1 MLPITFSSAPKL
13 PQYRGDSCD
22 TVFISPQP
30 PLSPETNHK
39 THKTEKNMKTSEI
52 KLLCALVT
60 SLVYL
65 AGIGGSQAQT
75 GTWTNDASSVW
86 SAATNWLNGT
96 VADGTDAT
104 ADFSTINITANRTNL
119 LDSSRTVGNLS
130 FGDINGTQFWLL
142 NPLNGSVL
150 TLQTSTG
157 TPTLTT
163 ATNGAN
169 NFVAGVNV
177 SLAGTQGL
185 IKAGNG
191 TLALG
196 GTNTYSGAT
205 LINGGTL
212 AITNGP
218 AGVTGTLQAGS
229 GGLVAYYSF
238 NNVVGNRVLNEGSG
252 GALMDGMLVG
262 NGGVSIGAGMGRFG
276 DNCLNV
282 TQGAV
287 NNGANFAAMGNGGY
301 MLVNNPVVPFTCTAG
316 SAAANWSW
324 ALWIK
329 TTSQGAA
336 YMYQGANGWAGGNSG
351 FYLNTGGGVLGG
363 GVNAG
368 GVRNGQG
375 WQRGTKVINDDNWH
389 HIAMTCSAGT
399 KTLYVDGA
407 VDAWQANSWNGVA
420 NGNQLWIGGTA
431 DTFGDGSTQMSGL
444 IDKVAVYNRPLT
456 LTEIQ
461 MLTNN
466 IVPGAAAPA
475 IPLNS
480 PVSIAA
486 GAKLDANGYS
496 ATVTNLTGPGIVD
509 SVLSGGYIAADY
521 GADTV
526 FNGVITNTGASTLN
540 FYKTGSGTMT
550 NAGLIAAN
558 NIVVRQGT
566 LTLSGS
572 GLITTNGANNTITVA
587 DGTERAI
594 LDIPSG
600 STVVARN
607 LVLGGISASA
617 NGGGGAGVVYNRGT
631 YRNFGNTG
639 TGAFALG
646 NATGGATPSNNGYG
660 YFLQDSAISLNV
672 GESGV
677 GGLAGGDG
685 VFEVKSG
692 TANFTNWITMGRCQG
707 TVSGQQQRSLFLVRG
722 GTVNGPNFN
731 NEDRWNWSGSTIGFY
746 TVMDISVGGSLDSLG
761 TLHNI
766 NMGNDNN
773 VNATS
778 ILTVDNGG
786 FLRVNNIN
794 AGAANPNCTVNF
806 NNAILAPTVA
816 TTTFLGA
823 NLDNVFVYSGGVTFS
838 NDLNIGAVAQLK
850 APFDNSITSIP
861 VTTGGSGYIGRP
873 IVQITDGSGVGATAI
888 AEWDQNLGTVT
899 GITITA
905 PGSGYSSPTVTLVGG
920 GAITPATLGT
930 PVLGTAVSGGLT
942 KIGAGTL
949 TLSGGYTYTGN
960 TVIQG
965 GGFAVPT
972 SLVTPSTA
980 GDLSVSN
987 ANLTLDLSSGASL
1000 PVNNL
1005 TLQNNVTNN
1014 FNYGTLSVNPANP
1027 AINAN
1032 GTLSAPGSGIVIN
1045 ITAFGLQTGQF
1056 PLIKYTGAA
1065 LGSIANFSLGSLPPG
1080 VVANLVNNTANDSID
1095 LQITSTGQNLAWYGL
1110 LPDGINVSSNWDIT
1124 LTTNWVSVG
1133 TTTPALRY
1141 QEYTSGGVTVG
1152 DPVRFDDTLYN
1163 DFVNPQA
1170 TNINL
1175 TTAVRPFQFV
1185 VDSTLPYSIQ
1195 GVGSIVGQGSIV
1207 KSNTGSLTM
1216 LTSNNFAG
1224 GFNIA
1229 GGTVVVT
1236 NDNAL
1241 GTNNGTVT
1249 LNTGMLQ
1256 VNGNTTNNARVL
1268 AVPASST
1275 IGVATN
1281 IVARFGG
1288 AVTGA
1293 GGLTKVDNG
1302 TLVLAGTNG
1311 VLGNLLVRQG
1321 TLTTLGTNALPAV
1334 VRVGDTTGLNGV
1346 LTVPGGVFNANNN
1359 GGQFSSSL
1367 IAGSVSGAYGDI
1379 AISGGTFN
1387 VAQQLGL
1394 GAGAGGYGALTISG
1408 GTLNSGS
1415 YIVVGFNND
1424 TAVYNQSG
1432 GTTTLSS
1439 NLMTIAAG
1447 GAGSI
1452 GVANFSGGTF
1462 NSSLATSSGIIVGER
1477 GLGTMNVS
1485 GSAILNLTNIGG
1497 LTVGPTASRD
1507 GWNGTLNLNGGTVTA
1522 NRIVKGVGGGTA
1534 KVNFNGGTIKAGAA
1548 SATWLNGF
1556 DLATVYANGLTV
1568 DDGGLVITIPQALT
1582 AATGAGV
1589 SSITLSSGG
1598 SGYIDS
1604 PIVTI
1609 SGGSGSNATATATV
1623 SGGVVTAV
1631 VVTSP
1636 GTGYSLSDT
1645 LSVSFSGGGASAV
1658 APTVSGVNLANNSG
1672 GGLTKKGAGMLTLTS
1687 SNIIAGAVSVNT
1699 GALTVNTLS
1708 SLNGGTT
1715 VSNAASLTITQVG
1728 SATNSMGALTL
1739 NGGAALPG
1747 ATLGIGLTGL
1757 NSTTPFLNCGTL
1769 TLNGTNTLSVAGALS
1784 LGAIPVVKY
1793 SSLAGSGTLTNLTL
1807 PQGVSGYISNSVSAS
1822 TVYVVITNTGPGLV
1836 WTGYNTNASLTN
1848 LWDISSTTNWLLG
1861 ATATTYHQ
1869 PIIPGDSVTF
1879 NDSGSGTVRLN
1890 TNVGPASLT
1899 ISNNSV
1905 NYTFSGNGTISGSTG
1920 ISKLGS
1926 GTAILNL
1933 TNNSYSGDTVVS
1945 NGTLQAGSASA
1956 ISSVANLNVGPLGTL
1971 DVAGFAESVNG
1982 LAGSGTVNNSSGT
1995 TVTFTTG
2002 GGNASSIWNGI
2013 ITNTGAGGI
2022 TFSKVGTGVLTIGGT
2037 NFWTGTSLIS
2047 GGGVELTPGAS
2058 VNGTGEFW
2066 IGGSS
2071 TATFTNNGGTLS
2083 VPNWLVVGRT
2093 TATANGTLVVNS
2105 GTVQKTGA
2113 NNIVVGSVGATGTL
2127 IVNGG
2132 QVLNNGMLWLGEN
2145 TGANAYLYLNGG
2157 LIQATQVRPNGT
2169 TPANSIAYFNGG
2181 TLQATASS
2189 SDYLQSSSM
2198 VMSNGLVLDDNG
2210 FTLNIASQAL
2220 TAGDAFNGGL
2230 IKIGPGKVYLDA
2242 ANSYTGTTVVSNG
2255 ILAGVGSVSGPVVVA
2270 SAGKLGAGNASAS
2283 VGTFTVNNDVT
2294 INGGAFMRVNKT
2306 GGTPAQDQVVVN
2318 GNITYGGTLVVTNVT
2333 SDATPLTTSDTFQ
2346 LFSVTGTP
2354 TGNFSSI
2361 IGSPG
2366 TGLAFSFNPTN
2377 GVLSVISGVNTNPT
2391 NLVAVVNGNKLEL
2404 SWPADHTGWRLQVQ
2418 TNSLATGLSTNWV
2431 DVPNTATVNSVTNAL
2446 DPSNGA
2452 VFYRMVYP

>member
-1 MLPITFSSAPKL
+1 MRLSRSSCVTVTFH
-13 PQYRGDSCD
+13 
-22 TVFISPQP
+22 ISEP
-30 PLSPETNHK
+30 NHK
-39 THKTEKNMKTSEI
+39 TYKTEKMKTSAI
-52 KLLCALVT
+52 KLLCALVA
-60 SLVYL
+60 SLIWG
-65 AGIGGSQAQT
+65 GISTAQAQS

-86 SAATNWLNGT
+86 SATTNWLNGT
-96 VADGTDAT
+96 VADGIDAT
-104 ADFSTINITANRTNL
+104 ADFSTINITANRTNI
-119 LDSSRTVGNLS
+119 LDTSRTIGNLS
-130 FGDINGTQFWLL
+130 FGDTNGAQFWLL
-142 NPLNGSVL
+142 NSSGGSVL
-150 TLQTSTG
+150 TLATSSG
-157 TPTLTT
+157 TPTITT

-169 NFVAGVNV
+169 TFVAAINAP
-177 SLAGTQGL
+177 LAGIGGL

-191 TLALG
+191 VLALG
-196 GTNTYSGAT
+196 GTNTYTGQTTVS
-205 LINGGTL
+205 GGTL

-218 AGVTGTLQAGS
+218 GGLQNGP

-238 NNVVGNRVLNEGSG
+238 NNIVGNRVLNEGSG

-282 TQGAV
+282 TKGAV
-287 NNGANFAAMGNGGY
+287 NNGANVGAMGNGGY
-301 MLVNNPVVPFTCTAG
+301 MLVNNPVVPFTCTSG

-329 TTSQGAA
+329 TTTQGAA
-336 YMYQGANGWAGGNSG
+336 YMYQGNNGWASGNTG
-351 FYLNTGGGVLGG
+351 FYLNTGGAVTGG

-368 GVRNGQG
+368 GVRNSQG
-375 WQRGTKVINDDNWH
+375 WQRGTATINDGNWH

-407 VDAWQANSWNGVA
+407 VDPWQANQWNGVG
-420 NGNQLWIGGTA
+420 NGNQLWIGGTS
-431 DTFGDGSTQMSGL
+431 DTFGDGSVQMSGL
-444 IDKVAVYNRPLT
+444 IDKVVVYNRPLT
-456 LTEIQ
+456 LAEVQ

-466 IVPGAAAPA
+466 IVPGVAAPA

-480 PVSIAA
+480 PVSVAA
-486 GAKLDANGYS
+486 GAKLDANGYY
-496 ATVTNLTGPGIVD
+496 ATVTNLAGPGIVD
-509 SVLSGGYIAADY
+509 SVISGGYIAANY

-558 NIVVRQGT
+558 NVVVRQGT

-617 NGGGGAGVVYNRGT
+617 NGGGGAGAVYNRGT

-646 NATGGATPSNNGYG
+646 NATGGANPANNGYG
-660 YFLQDSAISLNV
+660 YFLLDSATSLNL

-692 TANFTNWITMGRCQG
+692 TANFTNWITLSRCQG
-707 TVSGQQQRSLFLVRG
+707 TVSGQQQRSLMLVRG

-746 TVMDISVGGSLDSLG
+746 TVMDIGAGGSLDSLG

-773 VNATS
+773 VNAIS

-794 AGAANPNCTVNF
+794 SGAANPNCTVNF

-850 APFDNSITSIP
+850 APTDSSITSIP
-861 VTTGGSGYIGRP
+861 LTSGGSGYIGRP

-920 GAITPATLGT
+920 GATTPATLGT
-930 PVLGTAVSGGLT
+930 PVLGTALSGGLT

-972 SLVTPSTA
+972 SLVIPSTA
-980 GDLSVSN
+980 GDLLVSN

-1032 GTLSAPGSGIVIN
+1032 GTISAPGSGIVIN

-1056 PLIKYTGAA
+1056 PLIKYTGTA

-1080 VVANLVNNTANDSID
+1080 VVANLVNNTGNDSID
-1095 LQITSTGQNLAWYGL
+1095 LQITSTGQNLSWYGL

-1163 DFVNPQA
+1163 DGINPQA

-1175 TTAVRPFQFV
+1175 TMAVRPFQFV

-1195 GVGSIVGQGSIV
+1195 GAGSIVGQGGIL
-1207 KSNTGSLTM
+1207 KSNTGSLTL
-1216 LTSNNFAG
+1216 LTSNSFSG
-1224 GFNIA
+1224 GITIA
-1229 GGTVVVT
+1229 GGSVVIT
-1236 NDNAL
+1236 NDTAL
-1241 GTNNGTVT
+1241 GTNNGTVS
-1249 LNTGMLQ
+1249 LNTGTLQ
-1256 VNGNTTNNARVL
+1256 INGNMTNNTRVL

-1281 IVARFGG
+1281 VVARFGG
-1288 AVTGA
+1288 TVSGA
-1293 GGLTKVDNG
+1293 GGLTKTDNG
-1302 TLVLAGTNG
+1302 TLVLAGSNSLTGTLTVNQGTLMTVGTNILPAVPLIGNSASFNG
-1311 VLGNLLVRQG
+1311 VLNVAG
-1321 TLTTLGTNALPAV
+1321 
-1334 VRVGDTTGLNGV
+1334 GL
-1346 LTVPGGVFNANNN
+1346 FQDNNN
-1359 GGQFSSSL
+1359 PAQVYNTSL
-1367 IAGSVSGAYGDI
+1367 TIGNTAGAAGDMI
-1379 AISGGTFN
+1379 VSGGT
-1387 VAQQLGL
+1387 VTIPKQLTVGPVT
-1394 GAGAGGYGALTISG
+1394 YGA
-1408 GTLNSGS
+1408 
-1415 YIVVGFNND
+1415 F
-1424 TAVYNQSG
+1424 NQSG
-1432 GTTTLSS
+1432 GTTTIGGY
-1439 NLMTIAAG
+1439 IAVG
-1447 GAGSI
+1447 GTASG
-1452 GVANFSGGTF
+1452 GVFNQSGGTV
-1462 NSSLATSSGIIVGER
+1462 NVTNAPVTIGYIANTSLAAMNLSGTAVFNMTGPAGSQIQPGEVGS
-1477 GLGTMNVS
+1477 GTLNVS
-1485 GSAILNLTNIGG
+1485 GSAALTIANDGVVLGKNNAAG
-1497 LTVGPTASRD
+1497 L
-1507 GWNGTLNLNGGTVTA
+1507 GTLNLLGGVVTA
-1522 NRIVKGVGGGTA
+1522 RSVSKGVGTGWL
-1534 KVNFNGGTIKAGAA
+1534 NFNGGTLKANLTSSSFIAG
-1548 SATWLNGF
+1548 LNG
-1556 DLATVYANGLTV
+1556 ANIYANGATL
-1568 DDGGLVITIPQALT
+1568 DDGGFAITIPQALLS
-1582 AATGAGV
+1582 ATGVGV
-1589 SSITLSSGG
+1589 SSIALSSGG

-1636 GTGYSLSDT
+1636 GTGYSLSDS

-1658 APTVSGVNLANNSG
+1658 APTVSAVNLANNSG
-1672 GGLTKKGAGMLTLTS
+1672 GGLTKKGAGTVTLTG
-1687 SNIIAGAVSVNT
+1687 SNTITGAVSVNT
-1699 GALTVNTLS
+1699 GALTINTLS
-1708 SLNGGTT
+1708 SLVGGAA
-1715 VSNAASLTITQVG
+1715 VSNTASLTITQVG
-1728 SATNSMGALTL
+1728 SATNNMGALTL
-1739 NGGAALPG
+1739 NGGAAVPG

-1757 NSTTPFLNCGTL
+1757 NSTTPFVNCGTL
-1769 TLNGTNTLSVAGALS
+1769 TLNGTNTLSIAGALN
-1784 LGAIPVVKY
+1784 LGAIPAVKY

-1807 PQGVSGYISNSVSAS
+1807 PQGVSGYISNSVTAS
-1822 TVYVVITNTGPGLV
+1822 TIFVVVTNTGPGLV
-1836 WTGYNTNASLTN
+1836 WTGFNTNAALTN
-1848 LWDISSTTNWLLG
+1848 LWDINSTTNWLLG
-1861 ATATTYHQ
+1861 ATPTTYRQ

-1879 NDSGSGTVRLN
+1879 DDSGSGTVRLN

-1905 NYTFSGNGTISGSTG
+1905 TYTFSGSGTISGSAG

-1933 TNNSYSGDTVVS
+1933 TNNTYSGDTTIS
-1945 NGTLQAGSASA
+1945 NGTLRVGSVSA
-1956 ISSVANLNVGPLGTL
+1956 ISSAANLNVGPLGTL
-1971 DVAGFAESVNG
+1971 DLAGFSESVNG
-1982 LAGSGTVNNSSGT
+1982 LSGSGTVNNSGGT
-1995 TVTFTTG
+1995 TAVLTTG
-2002 GGNASSIWNGI
+2002 GGNASSVWNGT

-2022 TFSKVGTGVLTIGGT
+2022 TFVKIGTGALAIDGT
-2037 NFWTGTSLIS
+2037 NFWSGNSLIN
-2047 GGGVELTPGAS
+2047 GGSLELTPGAS
-2058 VNGTGEFW
+2058 VNGTGEFRV
-2066 IGGSS
+2066 GDSS

-2083 VPNWLVVGRT
+2083 VPTWVVIGRT
-2093 TATANGTLVVNS
+2093 TAAANGTMVVNS

-2132 QVLNNGMLWLGEN
+2132 QVLNNGNLWLGE
-2145 TGANAYLYLNGG
+2145 GATANGYLYLNGG
-2157 LIQATQVRPNGT
+2157 LIQATQVRPNGA
-2169 TPANSIAYFNGG
+2169 TPLSSIAYFNGG

-2189 SDYLQSSSM
+2189 ASYLQVSSM

-2210 FTLNIASQAL
+2210 FDLTINSVAL
-2220 TAGDAFNGGL
+2220 QDGDGLGGGF
-2230 IKIGPGKVYLDA
+2230 IKKGSGNVYLDTSS
-2242 ANSYTGTTVVSNG
+2242 SYTGTTVVTNG
-2255 ILAGVGSVSGPVVVA
+2255 TLAGIGTIIGPVVVA
-2270 SAGKLGAGNASAS
+2270 PAGTLGAGDAGAT
-2283 VGTFTVNNDVT
+2283 VGTFTINNNL
-2294 INGGAFMRVNKT
+2294 ILQGKAALRVSKT
-2306 GGTPAQDQVVVN
+2306 GGTPVQDNITVS
-2318 GNITYGGTLVVTNVT
+2318 GNIDYTGSTLVVTNIT

-2346 LFSVTGTP
+2346 LFSVSGSVTGTP
-2354 TGNFSSI
+2354 TV

-2366 TGLAFSFNPTN
+2366 AGLAFNFNPAN
-2377 GVLSVISGVNTNPT
+2377 GVLSVVNGVNTNPT
-2391 NLVAVVNGNKLEL
+2391 NLVAVVNGGNLEL

-2418 TNSLATGLSTNWV
+2418 TNSLATGLGTNWV

-2446 DPSNGA
+2446 DPAAGS